1 MASRLP
7 LVATLVAALLL
18 GHVARAEP
26 TAAEKETARS
36 LMDEGNARRKLANLR
51 GALESFNA
59 ADAIMHVPTTGLEV
73 ARTQASLGLLVE
85 ARDTVK
91 RVLRIPAR
99 PNDPDPFVAARADA
113 QALDADLDARIP
125 SIRVVLR
132 GAELRDSTIAIDD
145 ATLPA
150 AAIAGEAFKVD
161 PGAHVV
167 RAMTASA
174 KAEARVD
181 VAERETKEV
190 TLDVVAA
197 SSRASSPAQEHEDVP
212 RAPGEP
218 LEAPSH
224 ASPLRVLGWSGV
236 VLGGAGIVV
245 GSIAGVVSLSQT
257 SAVRAQCQGN
267 RCPESTQGDIDAART
282 TATISTVAFVA
293 AGVGVAAALTGFLAG
308 SRAEVKHEA
317 HVVPWI
323 APGGAGVAGTF

>member
-1 MASRLP
+1 
-7 LVATLVAALLL
+7 
-18 GHVARAEP
+18 
-26 TAAEKETARS
+26 
-36 LMDEGNARRKLANLR
+36 MDEGNARRKLANLK
-51 GALESFNA
+51 GALESFSA
-59 ADAIMHVPTTGLEV
+59 ADSIMHVPTTGLEV

-99 PNDPDPFVAARADA
+99 PGDPEPFVAARADA

-125 SIRVVLR
+125 SIRVILR
-132 GAELRDSTIAIDD
+132 GAEARDATIAIDD

-150 AAIAGEAFKVD
+150 SAIAGEAFKVD

-167 RAMTASA
+167 RAMTAGA
-174 KAEARVD
+174 KAEAKID

-190 TLDVVAA
+190 TLDVAAASARAA
-197 SSRASSPAQEHEDVP
+197 SSPSTQAHENVPPAP
-212 RAPGEP
+212 TEP
-218 LEAPSH
+218 AAAPSH
-224 ASPLRVLGWSGV
+224 ASPLRIVGWSGV
-236 VLGGAGIVV
+236 VLAGAGIVV
-245 GSIAGVVSLSQT
+245 GSITGITSLSQT
-257 SAVRAQCQGN
+257 SSVRAQCQGN

-308 SRAEVKHEA
+308 GRSEAKHEA
-317 HVVPWI
+317 RIVPWI